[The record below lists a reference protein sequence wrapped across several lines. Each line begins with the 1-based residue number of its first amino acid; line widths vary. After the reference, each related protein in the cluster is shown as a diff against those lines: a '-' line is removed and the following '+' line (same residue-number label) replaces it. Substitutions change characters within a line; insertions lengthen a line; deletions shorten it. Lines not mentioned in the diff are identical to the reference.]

1 MDWQKI
7 INEVLEDRKINLTEL
22 SKKTGISLP
31 HLCHLRNGKR
41 GKKANPSFEIGLAI
55 VKLHPKSKELM
66 DIK

>member
-22 SKKTGISLP
+22 SKRTGVSLP

-55 VKLHPKSKELM
+55 VKLHKNKLELLGL
-66 DIK
+66 

>member
-31 HLCHLRNGKR
+31 HL
-41 GKKANPSFEIGLAI
+41 
-55 VKLHPKSKELM
+55 
-66 DIK
+66 